1 MIRYIPE
8 HKAFL
13 LQGNDY
19 SYVMYVGEAGLL
31 QQLYFGAWSWH
42 IKSV

>member
-19 SYVMYVGEAGLL
+19 SYIMYVARLISCSNCIL
-31 QQLYFGAWSWH
+31 AL
-42 IKSV
+42 K